1 MKSYK
6 TRNPKFQLNNHKMKT
21 TNTYVKLSKFLSLI
35 LRHKPETIG
44 IQLDKNGWT
53 DVQILLQKIQQSGK
67 SIDLKTLQA
76 VVANNDKKRFA
87 FNINGSRI
95 RANQGHSLK
104 IELGYT
110 PQTPPDIL
118 YHGTIE
124 RFLESIFQTGLD
136 KRKRHHVHLSAEVAT
151 ANMVGK
157 RRGNPVILEIN
168 AQEMQEEGFLFYL
181 SKNGVWLTEKVP
193 VKYMNRQ

>member
-1 MKSYK
+1 MKA
-6 TRNPKFQLNNHKMKT
+6 

-44 IQLDKNGWT
+44 IQLDENGWT
-53 DVQILLQKIQQSGK
+53 DVQILLQRIQQSGK

-87 FNINGSRI
+87 FNDDSSKI

-118 YHGTIE
+118 YHGTVE
-124 RFLESIFQTGLD
+124 RFLKSIFQTGLD
-136 KRKRHHVHLSAEVAT
+136 KRQRHHVHLSADVTT
-151 ANMVGK
+151 ANIVGK
-157 RRGNPVILEIN
+157 RRGNPVILRIN
-168 AQEMQEEGFLFYL
+168 SAQMHADNFLFYL
-181 SKNGVWLTEKVP
+181 SKNEVWLTERIP
-193 VKYMNRQ
+193 IKYINRQ

>member
-1 MKSYK
+1 
-6 TRNPKFQLNNHKMKT
+6 MKT
-21 TNTYVKLSKFLSLI
+21 TNTYVKLSKFLSLV

-53 DVQILLQKIQQSGK
+53 DVQILLQKIQQFGK
-67 SIDLKTLQA
+67 AIDLKTLQA
-76 VVANNDKKRFA
+76 VVDNNDKKRFA
-87 FNINGSRI
+87 FNEDRSKI

-118 YHGTIE
+118 YHGTVE

-136 KRKRHHVHLSAEVAT
+136 KRQRHHVHLSSEIAT
-151 ANMVGK
+151 ATNVGK
-157 RRGNPVILEIN
+157 RRGKPVILKIN
-168 AQEMQEEGFLFYL
+168 TLKMHADGFLFYL

-193 VKYMNRQ
+193 LKYINQL